1 VVDKNKISTITHIR
15 FDPSEP
21 KWDNIGIEDIAHSL
35 SMLTRANGHFDTFF
49 SVARHSLNC
58 AYEAKQRGFDCRVQ
72 LLCLLHD
79 AAEAYI
85 GDMTRPLKM
94 KIPEFSEIEKKYQD
108 IIFSKFISPEIT
120 EEERSKARLIDDAML
135 YHEFL
140 TFNGEELFDRAP
152 DIKIDVTKGISGFR
166 ETEKEFLDL
175 FRTLEDEIQQTE

>member
-1 VVDKNKISTITHIR
+1 MVDKNKISTITHIR

-94 KIPEFSEIEKKYQD
+94 KIPEFSEIEKKYQETALAAED
-108 IIFSKFISPEIT
+108 LKESPATKAAKKTILMRKMRKHISKSAEVILP
-120 EEERSKARLIDDAML
+120 
-135 YHEFL
+135 
-140 TFNGEELFDRAP
+140 
-152 DIKIDVTKGISGFR
+152 
-166 ETEKEFLDL
+166 
-175 FRTLEDEIQQTE
+175 